1 MPLSL
6 HIIFF
11 AKKINNWQQGQKIWC
26 CLWHHLCMFLWPIC
40 CCCRNERAFDA
51 REHCTAAARSLQYTF
66 IVHIIYRVQLGAV
79 MFCVLQVIA
88 DAMMFVS
95 SPFPS
100 LTDALPFNLFMAILS
115 FTFLLSPLIII
126 IPTSHHHPKCS
137 SLGEQAKSSAYVIA
151 LCETRDWWHCMKS
164 PMAIGPEASNY
175 LKPHDLSNGRIVQ
188 SIVSAPPLLS
198 WALLTSLW

>member
-1 MPLSL
+1 
-6 HIIFF
+6 
-11 AKKINNWQQGQKIWC
+11 
-26 CLWHHLCMFLWPIC
+26 MF
-40 CCCRNERAFDA
+40 
-51 REHCTAAARSLQYTF
+51 
-66 IVHIIYRVQLGAV
+66 G
-79 MFCVLQVIA
+79 VLQVIA

-100 LTDALPFNLFMAILS
+100 LTDALPFNLFMATLS
-115 FTFLLSPLIII
+115 FTFLLSPL

-137 SLGEQAKSSAYVIA
+137 SLGEEAKSSAYVIA

-188 SIVSAPPLLS
+188 SIVSAPPLSSLELS
-198 WALLTSLW
+198 